1 MPELKTPDGTPVDLQ
16 ASEIEFA
23 KSMSAPVAD
32 VPAPP
37 KMTEADKAEVERVK
51 AEPKRR
57 GRPPKADRARIEPVK
72 AIPVKSTPE
81 LDKTRRD
88 GVQGLVQIAATV
100 CLVLDQRTPD
110 ANIAFKADAVTLAS
124 NAEAIGSA
132 VAETA
137 KSNEQFARV
146 VDKVTAAGPYAALV
160 GVAFSVGGQLA
171 RNHGVKAA
179 EMLGATPP
187 EQLVAGLDTP
197 EVANDA
203 VAA

>member
-1 MPELKTPDGTPVDLQ
+1 MPELKTPDGTPVDLD

-23 KSMSAPVAD
+23 KSMAAPVAD

-37 KMTEADKAEVERVK
+37 KMTEADKAEAAK
-51 AEPKRR
+51 AKTEPKRR
-57 GRPPKADRARIEPVK
+57 GRSPKADRARIEPAK
-72 AIPVKSTPE
+72 AITAKTTPE
-81 LDKTRRD
+81 LDKTRRE

-110 ANIAFKADAVTLAS
+110 TSIAFRADAVTLSS

-137 KSNEQFARV
+137 RSSEQFARA
-146 VDKVTAAGPYAALV
+146 VDKITAAGPYAALV

-171 RNHGVKAA
+171 RNHGVRAA

-187 EQLVAGLDTP
+187 EQLVAGLDSP
-197 EVANDA
+197 EVANEPL
-203 VAA
+203 AA